1 MMKNFNI
8 YIFLFFIFLIFV
20 IVLNKQN
27 INLENNLIS
36 VYEYIKF
43 LKDKNSFITTFSFIT
58 LSIIWVTFFGFY
70 TPITILTVLFFK
82 FELAILIMIF
92 VTMVGST
99 NLYLISKYL
108 LRDFFL
114 KKFDKLYKKFTFKSE
129 KNIFFFYI
137 VFRFIPGIPVS
148 VKNILSALLNIKLQ
162 MFLIATFITELV
174 PISLNIFLF
183 KGIIKNIDDIKNI
196 NFELLI
202 DKAVLIPAIFIII
215 FIMFTKKFSEKYQ
228 FIKR

>member
-1 MMKNFNI
+1 MKNFNR

-108 LRDFFL
+108 
-114 KKFDKLYKKFTFKSE
+114 
-129 KNIFFFYI
+129 
-137 VFRFIPGIPVS
+137 
-148 VKNILSALLNIKLQ
+148 
-162 MFLIATFITELV
+162 
-174 PISLNIFLF
+174 
-183 KGIIKNIDDIKNI
+183 
-196 NFELLI
+196 
-202 DKAVLIPAIFIII
+202 
-215 FIMFTKKFSEKYQ
+215 
-228 FIKR
+228 